1 MAISDDWDFDY
12 VNKELRHVDGILSY
26 DGNTG
31 TAPAL
36 NDYVIGGTSGAVGR
50 IIAGSDLGGT
60 SATGTLTLTNVT
72 AGGATGAQARF
83 INNETLR
90 VLSEVAFDTIG
101 GSPQGFGIGDTLTG
115 PTTESIDVQFIEYN
129 QGPKVTL
136 AGEGSIYGDNLT
148 SGFANNEQIDVDAT
162 PFGIGDGSGA
172 TAVALVNTGA
182 ETDNSALFPT
192 CLVNG
197 TLAVPGATNEN
208 DSAIIHYDGSPTI
221 AIPEDAKI
229 SDTTTGAVGFAQ
241 QVVGVLATGSIRLV
255 DSDTSGGAWS
265 DGNGID
271 LEDMVFYN
279 AQVAGEVF
287 LEGAVYEGQTSGE
300 RFRVLAVRDDGDS
313 TGALITAGRSA
324 GAMTLAEDIHRI
336 LAGDVLG
343 NKIAEVESLTTVLAT
358 GATLNLPDGVRL
370 EQRTYQGGIFG
381 ATVSLNIRRSA
392 NALFSYVQD
401 TLDELGQLDD
411 DPILDGTFRDN
422 VYELLDGNGWEIPDL
437 SFRFL
442 EKGGFTDTSANN
454 VWTNDQ
460 SVMSRV
466 VQANGYLPT
475 ASAPRPHPNAYMEQ
489 DGKVI
494 PQFWLEGDINAII
507 KVKSTTSVTAIAPAT
522 PALGQLIDGGNR
534 LWYNRE
540 LGDSYDH
547 FPSSQVGG
555 VATIP
560 LTTAPDQDNLQGEFR
575 YPFNTGGAGA
585 FTVGEEITATTAGVL
600 KVGIV
605 TASDSGATGN
615 VDYILKSPTDFA
627 DADVITGDIS
637 TKSATLAATKS
648 NLIAG
653 YSTDIKTMWVDRRFT
668 GGSTTV
674 ATFIVGEQVSQAVS
688 GYDGFVLEDD
698 AGTIYVQDV
707 PGTAAPDATNQ
718 LSGDTS
724 GALNTPTGV
733 ADFTTVP
740 KDMGDGSGDLNY
752 SGVSSGDIT
761 GASAQT
767 IQKVYEW
774 DKYLTRKEETTVF
787 DGVGAASGVQGRI
800 YRGFVDTFTESKSAP
815 LGTFA
820 GGTMTGA
827 QGHFIDKDTLV
838 AADLQKMVSTDN
850 DGLAVFPPNLQA
862 YLISNVAAGWRV
874 GGYRSTGSGLTAI
887 LTTEF
892 QIGAGNVAGNSTI
905 VVQAGTRS
913 VSPLPSD
920 VPDTGVLRIE
930 DPSTPG
936 IFLRAIYDSVNRG
949 TNTFSLQS
957 GIGQDTI
964 GDITGAVGLT
974 QTDNCF
980 VAFIEEEAAGASVS
994 NNIQYVAD
1002 IDAVTRARKK
1012 GFKHFIAAGVF
1023 GATGLS
1029 QGVVQTP
1036 DPSVNLP

>member
-1 MAISDDWDFDY
+1 MAISDDWSFDY
-12 VNKELRHVDGILSY
+12 VGKELRHIDGVLSY

-36 NDYVIGGTSGAVGR
+36 NDYVIGTTSGAVGR
-50 IIAGSDLGGT
+50 VIAGSDLGGT
-60 SATGTLTLTNVT
+60 SATGTLTLTNVS
-72 AGGATGAQARF
+72 AGGATGAESRF
-83 INNETLR
+83 QDNEALR
-90 VLSEVAFDTIG
+90 VLSEIAFDTIG
-101 GSPQGFGIGDTLTG
+101 GTPQGFTVGDTLTG
-115 PTTESIDVQFIEYN
+115 PTTETIDVQFVEYN

-148 SGFANNEQIDVDAT
+148 TGWINNEQIDVSATAFGRGDA
-162 PFGIGDGSGA
+162 SGA

-182 ETDNSALFPT
+182 ETDNSGLFTT

-197 TLAVPGATNEN
+197 TIAVPGTANTNN
-208 DSAIIHYDGSPTI
+208 SVIVHYDGGTI

-229 SDTTTGAVGFAQ
+229 SDTTTGAIGFAQ
-241 QVVGVLATGSIRLV
+241 QVVGVLATGSVRLV
-255 DSDTSGGAWS
+255 DSDTTGGAWT
-265 DGNGID
+265 DNNGID
-271 LEDMVFYN
+271 LEDVVFYN
-279 AQVAGEVF
+279 VQVAGEVF
-287 LEGAVYEGQTSGE
+287 LEGSQYEGQTSGF
-300 RFRVLAVRDDGDS
+300 RFRVLAVIDDGDS
-313 TGALITAGRSA
+313 TGKLITAGKN
-324 GAMTLAEDIHRI
+324 GGLTLNEDVHRI

-343 NKIAEVESLTTVLAT
+343 NKIAQVENTTTVLAT
-358 GATLNLPDGVRL
+358 GASLNLPGGVRT
-370 EQRTYQGGIFG
+370 EQRTYQGGVFG
-381 ATVSLNIRRSA
+381 SSVSLNIRRSA

-411 DPILDGTFRDN
+411 DPILAGTFRDN

-466 VQANGYLPT
+466 VPANGFLPT

-489 DGKVI
+489 GSKVRE
-494 PQFWLEGDINAII
+494 QFWLEGDFNAII
-507 KVKSTTSVTAIAPAT
+507 KVKSTTSVVDIAAAT

-560 LTTAPDQDNLQGEFR
+560 LTTAADADNQEGEYR
-575 YPFNTGGAGA
+575 YSFNTGGAGA

-600 KVGIV
+600 KVGVV
-605 TASDSGATGN
+605 TLSGTGTTGN

-627 DADVITGDIS
+627 DTDVITGAVS
-637 TKSATLAATKS
+637 AKSATLDGAGQS

-653 YSTDIKTMWVDRRFT
+653 YGTNIRTMVQDTRFT
-668 GGSTTV
+668 GGTTIT
-674 ATFIVGEQVSQAVS
+674 ATFIVGEIVSQAVS
-688 GYDGFVLEDD
+688 GYDGYFLEDD
-698 AGTIYVQDV
+698 GGSIYCQDV
-707 PGTAAPDATNQ
+707 PGTAAPNATGA

-724 GALNTPTGV
+724 GANNTPT
-733 ADFTTVP
+733 ATNDQATVP
-740 KDMGDGSGDLNY
+740 KDMGDGSGDLDY
-752 SGVSSGDIT
+752 SGVSGGDIT

-767 IQKVYEW
+767 VQKIYEW
-774 DKYLTRKEETTVF
+774 DKYLVRKESTTLF
-787 DGVGAASGVQGRI
+787 GGVGVAVGVEGRI
-800 YRGFVDTFTESKSAP
+800 YRGFVATFTESKSAP

-838 AADLQKMVSTDN
+838 VADLQKMVSVDN
-850 DGLAVFPPNLQA
+850 AGTPVFPPDLQP
-862 YLISNVAAGWRV
+862 YLISNVAAGWRC
-874 GGYRSTGSGLTAI
+874 GGYRSTGAGSTAI

-892 QIGAGNVAGNSTI
+892 QIGAGNATGNSVI
-905 VVQAGTRS
+905 VVQAGTRG
-913 VSPLPSD
+913 VGPLPND
-920 VPDTGVLRIE
+920 VPNTGVLRVE
-930 DPSTPG
+930 DPSVPG
-936 IFLRAIYDSVNRG
+936 IFLRAIYDSVNRA
-949 TNTFSLQS
+949 TNTFSLQQ
-957 GIGQDTI
+957 GIGQNTI
-964 GDITGAVGLT
+964 GDITGAVALT
-974 QTDNCF
+974 QGDNSF
-980 VAFIEEEAAGASVS
+980 VAFIEKEAVGASIS
-994 NNIQYVAD
+994 NNVQRVGD
-1002 IDAVTRARKK
+1002 IDCVTRARKK

-1023 GATGLS
+1023 GSAGLS